1 MIHLQTL
8 TADLLAV
15 LISQVIMI
23 NKTADERD
31 LKQNSFKA
39 VSEKAKIRFIKLGQ
53 DIKATF

>member
-8 TADLLAV
+8 IADLLAV

>member
-8 TADLLAV
+8 IADLLAV

-39 VSEKAKIRFIKLGQ
+39 VSDKAKIRFIKLG
-53 DIKATF
+53 

>member
-8 TADLLAV
+8 IADLLAV

-23 NKTADERD
+23 NTTADERD